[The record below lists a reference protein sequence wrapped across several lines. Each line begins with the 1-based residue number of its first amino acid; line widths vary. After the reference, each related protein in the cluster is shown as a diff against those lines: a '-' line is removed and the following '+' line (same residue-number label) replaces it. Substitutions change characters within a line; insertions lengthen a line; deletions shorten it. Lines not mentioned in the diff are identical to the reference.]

1 MTRSRPFHAFL
12 AAFAIAL
19 AAPHADASNDGQLCE
34 NPLGVLLCGSL
45 MAADALRPLS
55 WTERMEK
62 AATAG
67 KADELRQLVQAHPD
81 KADAMNLLVLAVGNM
96 PSQVPDAQAK
106 SLDDRLAMF
115 AFLLDRDVAK
125 DDKRMAPMLQTVA
138 AGQRPRRIETLN
150 LWFSRG
156 LSARGVSLAERTIG
170 WGEDGPQ
177 VLRLLVEHGADP
189 NQRDRD
195 GDPPLIEAVR
205 THNLATAEL
214 LVQLGADPNAP
225 RSSTEPSSLMHLV
238 SGCGQHRPCTADT
251 LRIIEFMMAHGADPN
266 GRAQAGGDCITP
278 LDMARWGHDEA
289 LAALLL
295 RYKAD
300 PDFRCAR

>member
-1 MTRSRPFHAFL
+1 MSPFSRRVARLVACSAAWLPMLAF
-12 AAFAIAL
+12 
-19 AAPHADASNDGQLCE
+19 ASNDGQLCQ

-45 MAADALRPLS
+45 QAAEALRPLS
-55 WTERMEK
+55 WAERMEK
-62 AATAG
+62 AAMAG
-67 KADELRQLVQAHPD
+67 RADDLRQLVQAHPD
-81 KADAMNLLVLAVGNM
+81 DVHAMDLLATAVGSLPPTVAAADAPSLDGRLAV
-96 PSQVPDAQAK
+96 
-106 SLDDRLAMF
+106 L
-115 AFLLDRDVAK
+115 AFLLEQPGIQNDE
-125 DDKRMAPMLQTVA
+125 RMARMLQTVA

-195 GDPPLIEAVR
+195 GDPPLVEALR
-205 THNLATAEL
+205 THNLASAEL
-214 LVQLGADPNAP
+214 LIQLGADPNAP
-225 RSSTEPSSLMHLV
+225 RSPAEPSSLMHLV
-238 SGCGQHRPCTADT
+238 SSCSQRRPCTAET
-251 LRIIEFMMAHGADPN
+251 LRIIEFMLAHGADPN
-266 GRAQAGGDCITP
+266 GRAKPGGDCITP

-289 LAALLL
+289 LSGLLL